1 MCPGRCARCVGI
13 ALVPLALIA
22 IPASVILLFPNG
34 EREYLT
40 DAHITWVAL
49 FLPGLWGSG
58 FMVVL
63 AALSIQAAAA
73 DGCCCFCTSLRV
85 KMFVSVIYAQLAIIG
100 SATCFGS
107 SALGLIKG
115 PLCLFNTTLS
125 NKTQVQL
132 WDYPFHDRN
141 RSSSAESYLSD
152 PSLWAICEKP
162 KNIVLWN
169 TVLFCTLMV
178 ISCLEVLL
186 CTMQIINGLLG
197 CIFGRC

>member
-58 FMVVL
+58 FM
-63 AALSIQAAAA
+63 
-73 DGCCCFCTSLRV
+73 
-85 KMFVSVIYAQLAIIG
+85 MFVSVIYAQLAIIG